1 MKPLLAALCL
11 CLAPL
16 AAQAQSSRVDLSGID
31 PAQVLAG
38 AGDVL
43 QRAPDADIAF
53 PDPEGRAVSR
63 RHALLWLASDD
74 ASGWHVVD
82 LESTGGTHL
91 NGRRVQAQRLMHGDL
106 LALGEQGPSLR
117 VELTRERSVAVTVL
131 PADRVD
137 RSTQDSGGERPDPT

>member
-1 MKPLLAALCL
+1 MQCIRLHHLRGPRAGQCDELRLGRGETALL
-11 CLAPL
+11 
-16 AAQAQSSRVDLSGID
+16 G
-31 PAQVLAG
+31 
-38 AGDVL
+38 
-43 QRAPDADIAF
+43 RAPDADIAF

-106 LALGEQGPSLR
+106 LALGEQGPSLQ

-137 RSTQDSGGERPDPT
+137 RSTQDAGGERPDPA